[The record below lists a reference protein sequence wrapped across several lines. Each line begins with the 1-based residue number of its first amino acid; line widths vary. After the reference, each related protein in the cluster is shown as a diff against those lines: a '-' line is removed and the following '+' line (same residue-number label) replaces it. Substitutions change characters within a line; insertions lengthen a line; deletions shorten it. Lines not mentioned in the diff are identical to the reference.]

1 MSAPT
6 RQFHRLSI
14 GHDMPETRF
23 KPTRKERPDPS
34 DDSEREDSSVEE
46 SETESEEEE
55 SSNDEPSGKTILA
68 RSGITYDMKELD
80 DETGANASVGLRSQ
94 FEVVN
99 CRASDSG
106 YDFQLLDRPQVH
118 VGSDSTTCTCSTF
131 QSRPQAACQHIFWVL
146 DQLHAY
152 FHPTPSTARATL
164 SSDGRPQVRP
174 RAEELLNSVRLETV
188 ADRLQWQCLRDE
200 GNGHYHGMTRAD
212 KIRDVLSA
220 FNTRTLLEDFR
231 QDLQEK
237 ESTQKYTAESCV
249 VQGDLEATIFRL
261 AVHDDSVFSSICK
274 AMPSGACAAIYFQK
288 LQDQI
293 RRLLSDFDRYCAT
306 GERPTDPSS
315 PGGGIVEVEEVV
327 RQLRRAVSRIRSNIA
342 IRSPHGSDGA
352 ADALVLILENI
363 AARNKDCLAG
373 NDWGRTSFHG
383 EDEDQRNLHHLLI
396 GSDDVELKAD
406 DELFLISA
414 LEDLNLSSLGLKVD
428 ALRNCL
434 SKMEVNRAPK
444 AYLIRLGAL
453 VRLVESGGAGIS
465 GSGQKRPAAG
475 NSGGFPKRSR

>member
-1 MSAPT
+1 
-6 RQFHRLSI
+6 
-14 GHDMPETRF
+14 MPETRSS
-23 KPTRKERPDPS
+23 TRGRPDPS
-34 DDSEREDSSVEE
+34 DESEREDSSVEE
-46 SETESEEEE
+46 SEVESEEEE
-55 SSNDEPSGKTILA
+55 SSDDEPAGKTILA
-68 RSGITYDMKELD
+68 RSGITYDMKNLD

-174 RAEELLNSVRLETV
+174 RAEELLASVRLEAV

-200 GNGHYHGMTRAD
+200 
-212 KIRDVLSA
+212 
-220 FNTRTLLEDFR
+220 
-231 QDLQEK
+231 DLQET
-237 ESTQKYTAESCV
+237 EPTVKYTAESCV

-306 GERPTDPSS
+306 GERPADASS
-315 PGGGIVEVEEVV
+315 PGGGVEVEEVV
-327 RQLRRAVSRIRSNIA
+327 HQLQLAVSRIRSNIA

-373 NDWGRTSFHG
+373 NEWGRESFNG
-383 EDEDQRNLHHLLI
+383 EDEDQRNLHHLLFWFRRR
-396 GSDDVELKAD
+396 G
-406 DELFLISA
+406 
-414 LEDLNLSSLGLKVD
+414 
-428 ALRNCL
+428 
-434 SKMEVNRAPK
+434 
-444 AYLIRLGAL
+444 
-453 VRLVESGGAGIS
+453 VES
-465 GSGQKRPAAG
+465 
-475 NSGGFPKRSR
+475 

>member
-14 GHDMPETRF
+14 SHDMPETR
-23 KPTRKERPDPS
+23 PTTRTGRPDPS
-34 DDSEREDSSVEE
+34 DESEREDSSVEE
-46 SETESEEEE
+46 SEVESEEGE
-55 SSNDEPSGKTILA
+55 SNDDEASGKTILA
-68 RSGITYDMKELD
+68 RSGITYDMKNLD

-94 FEVVN
+94 YEVVN

-118 VGSDSTTCTCSTF
+118 VGPDSTTCTCSTF

-174 RAEELLNSVRLETV
+174 RAEELLNSVRLEIV

-200 GNGHYHGMTRAD
+200 GNGHYHGMTRAE

-220 FNTRTLLEDFR
+220 FNTKILPEDFR

-237 ESTQKYTAESCV
+237 EPTTKYTAESCV

-306 GERPTDPSS
+306 GERPADPSS
-315 PGGGIVEVEEVV
+315 SGGGVEVGEVV
-327 RQLRRAVSRIRSNIA
+327 HQLRRAVSRIRSNIA

-363 AARNKDCLAG
+363 AARNKDCLDG
-373 NDWGRTSFHG
+373 NNWGRTSFHG

-414 LEDLNLSSLGLKVD
+414 LEDLNLSSLGSKID
-428 ALRNCL
+428 ALRNIL
-434 SKMEVNRAPK
+434 SKLEVNRAPK
-444 AYLIRLGAL
+444 AYLVRLGAL
-453 VRLVESGGAGIS
+453 VRLIEFGGTS

-475 NSGGFPKRSR
+475 NSGSLPKRTR